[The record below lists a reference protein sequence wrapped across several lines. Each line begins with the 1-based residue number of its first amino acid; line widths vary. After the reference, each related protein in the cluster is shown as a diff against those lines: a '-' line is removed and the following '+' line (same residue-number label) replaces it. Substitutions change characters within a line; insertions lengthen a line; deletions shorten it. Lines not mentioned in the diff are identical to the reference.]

1 MTSQRTKERLKQVMD
16 DVEDMDLP
24 DGAHWALINQMMNFD
39 YGDAESIIAEDPDF
53 FGFT

>member
-1 MTSQRTKERLKQVMD
+1 MASQRTKERLKQVMD

-24 DGAHWALINQMMNFD
+24 DGAHWALINQLMNFD
-39 YGDAESIIAEDPDF
+39 HGDAESIIADDPDF